1 MACSAC
7 FLIQPISQENTPTD
21 LPIVQSAGG
30 HFSVEISH
38 PQMNLAYVKLTKL
51 INLHS
56 DPNLYMALLLLCGRC
71 GVWEAALV
79 LHGGN
84 VTVFPLLWEFKGN
97 QKVSLLMA
105 CCRDFPKS
113 TQRCVESPQAP
124 PRNVPSNLRRI
135 ISLERPCLALTC
147 LSSSPSSQRASY

>member
-1 MACSAC
+1 MKRSQGRSSCQEPGNRNQSRGHKETLLTGFLLMACSAC

-30 HFSVEISH
+30 NFSVEISH

-79 LHGGN
+79 LHGEIG
-84 VTVFPLLWEFKGN
+84 
-97 QKVSLLMA
+97 
-105 CCRDFPKS
+105 
-113 TQRCVESPQAP
+113 
-124 PRNVPSNLRRI
+124 
-135 ISLERPCLALTC
+135 
-147 LSSSPSSQRASY
+147 RAHV